1 MAGPWLA
8 YADRVG
14 REPVPPC
21 GRVTKPPGEAQ
32 GLALVSSCQPRI
44 FSNWSLKADA
54 PTQSGAWEPLGSAV
68 PRLLCNQLVWF

>member
-8 YADRVG
+8 YADGMG

-21 GRVTKPPGEAQ
+21 GRVTKPRGEAQ
-32 GLALVSSCQPRI
+32 GSALVSSCQLRT

-54 PTQSGAWEPLGSAV
+54 PTQSRAREPLGSVV
-68 PRLLCNQLVWF
+68 PRLL